1 VTRSIDRREFL
12 RKGLKVGLAAAAAG
26 GPLLRPFADH
36 PLLALAKDGPDIAAV
51 EGDDYGRNALR
62 AVELLGGIERF
73 VPKNSRVAILAN
85 VQSSHPGTFTSPI
98 VLRSVLRLC
107 RQAGAKEISLVSWQA
122 LKNWES
128 TGLARVAA
136 EEGATLKL
144 IERDEAN
151 FKPVPVPAGKALTE
165 ARILSVLFEH
175 DAFINMPVTKDHAG
189 NKFTGTM
196 KNLMGINS
204 PANNRTFHKE
214 NWQTDRSA
222 IEHLDQSIADLNMA
236 VKPTLNLVDA
246 TEFITTNGPF
256 GPGDIIKPKKIVAG
270 VDRVAIDAYCA
281 ALWGL
286 KGEDIVMIKRGQ
298 EHGLGRYDLKKVR
311 IKEQRV

>member
-1 VTRSIDRREFL
+1 MTRFIERRDFL
-12 RKGLKVGLAAAAAG
+12 KKSLKLGLTAVVGAPLLSRIAGNPLLGLAE
-26 GPLLRPFADH
+26 DV
-36 PLLALAKDGPDIAAV
+36 PDIAV
-51 EGDDYGRNALR
+51 VGGDDYGKNALK
-62 AVELLGGIERF
+62 ALELLGGVGRF
-73 VPKNSRVAILAN
+73 IPKDSRVAILAN
-85 VQSSHPGTFTSPI
+85 VQSSHPGAFTNPA

-107 RQAGAKEISLVSWQA
+107 RQAGAKEVNLVSWQA

-136 EEGATLKL
+136 EEGAKLKL
-144 IERDEAN
+144 VERDEPN
-151 FKPVPVPAGKALTE
+151 FKAVPVPRGKALTE
-165 ARILSVLFEH
+165 ARILNVLSEH
-175 DAFINMPVTKDHAG
+175 DVFINMPVTKDHAG

-214 NWQTDRSA
+214 NWQTDSSA
-222 IEHLDQSIADLNMA
+222 IEHLDQSIADLNTI

-256 GPGDIIKPKKIVAG
+256 GPGEIIKPKKVVAG

-298 EHGLGRYDLKKVR
+298 EHGLGWSDLTKVK
-311 IKEQRV
+311 IKEMSV

>member
-1 VTRSIDRREFL
+1 MT
-12 RKGLKVGLAAAAAG
+12 AAVG
-26 GPLLRPFADH
+26 GPVLRRFADN
-36 PLLALAKDGPDIAAV
+36 PLLGLAKDIPAIAAV
-51 EGDDYGRNALR
+51 EGDDYGRNTLK
-62 AVELLGGIERF
+62 AVEILGGIERF

-85 VQSSHPGTFTSPI
+85 VQSSHPGAFTSPA

-107 RQAGAKEISLVSWQA
+107 RHAGAKEVNLVSWQA

-128 TGLARVAA
+128 TGLAQVVA
-136 EEGATLKL
+136 EEGASLKL
-144 IERDEAN
+144 FERDEAN

-165 ARILSVLFEH
+165 SRILNAFFEH
-175 DAFINMPVTKDHAG
+175 DVFINMPVTKDHAG

-204 PANNRTFHKE
+204 PVNNRTFHKE
-214 NWQTDRSA
+214 NWQTEKSA
-222 IEHLDQSIADLNMA
+222 IEHLDQSIADLNTV

-256 GPGDIIKPKKIVAG
+256 GPGEIIKPKKVVAG
-270 VDRVAIDAYCA
+270 ADRVAIDAYCA

-286 KGEDIVMIKRGQ
+286 KPEDIVMIKRGQ
-298 EHGLGRYDLKKVR
+298 EHGLGQHDLKKVK
-311 IKEQRV
+311 IQEMSV

>member
-1 VTRSIDRREFL
+1 MKRSIERREFL
-12 RKGLKVGLAAAAAG
+12 KKGLKAGLTAAVG
-26 GPLLRPFADH
+26 GPLLRQFAGV
-36 PLLALAKDGPDIAAV
+36 PLACLAKDVPDIAV
-51 EGDDYGRNALR
+51 VWGDDYGKNALQ
-62 AVELLGGIERF
+62 AIELLGGIERF

-85 VQSSHPGTFTSPI
+85 VQSSHPGAFTSPA
-98 VLRSVLRLC
+98 VLGAAIRVC
-107 RQAGAKEISLVSWQA
+107 RQAGAKEINLVSWQT

-128 TGLARVAA
+128 TGLARLVT
-136 EEGATLKL
+136 EEGAGLKL
-144 IERDEAN
+144 VERDEAN
-151 FKPVPVPAGKALTE
+151 FKPVPIAAGKALTE
-165 ARILSVLFEH
+165 ARILNVFFEH
-175 DAFINMPVTKDHAG
+175 DVFINMPVTKDHAG

-214 NWQTDRSA
+214 NWQTDSSA
-222 IEHLDQSIADLNMA
+222 IEHLDQSIADLNTV
-236 VKPTLNLVDA
+236 VKPALNLVDA

-256 GPGDIIKPKKIVAG
+256 GPGEIIKPKKVVAG

-298 EHGLGRYDLKKVR
+298 EHGLGRHDLKKVKV
-311 IKEQRV
+311 KEMSV

>member
-1 VTRSIDRREFL
+1 MTRTIDRREFL
-12 RKGLKVGLAAAAAG
+12 RNGLRVGLTAAVG

-36 PLLALAKDGPDIAAV
+36 PLLGLAKEVPDIAVV

-85 VQSSHPGTFTSPI
+85 VQSSHPGTFTSAI
-98 VLRSVLRLC
+98 VLRSVVRLC
-107 RQAGAKEISLVSWQA
+107 RQAGAKEINLVSWQS

-128 TGLARVAA
+128 TGLARVAT

-151 FKPVPVPAGKALTE
+151 FKPVPLPAGKALTE
-165 ARILSVLFEH
+165 ARILNVLFEH
-175 DAFINMPVTKDHAG
+175 DVFINMPVTKDHAG

-214 NWQTDRSA
+214 NWQTDSSA
-222 IEHLDQSIADLNMA
+222 IDHLDQSIADLNMA

-256 GPGDIIKPKKIVAG
+256 GPGNIIKPKKVVAG

-298 EHGLGRYDLKKVR
+298 EHGLGRYDLKKVK
-311 IKEQRV
+311 IKEIRV

>member
-12 RKGLKVGLAAAAAG
+12 RKGLKVGLAAAAG

-62 AVELLGGIERF
+62 AVDLLGGIERF

-85 VQSSHPGTFTSPI
+85 VQSSHPGTFTSPV

-128 TGLARVAA
+128 MGLARVAA

-256 GPGDIIKPKKIVAG
+256 GPGDIIKPKKVVAG